1 MNNAEIKKILIS
13 ILKEIYPIGSFVR
26 MASVVQTYKV
36 SDKYVCDIKVL
47 NNDGTEDENFP
58 QINSVEIPVIW
69 AGSKRGIICPPE
81 KDMICDVYF
90 LNGDINFPR
99 ISNFRNKQDYP
110 QAEIGELVVQQNE
123 ETYIKI
129 DKDNNIEISS
139 KQLNLKLSDK
149 GSIEIE
155 KALNIKVSE
164 DIKIECNNA
173 EIKCKGNA
181 KIETTGN
188 ADIKATGNVSVDG
201 ATVAF
206 CSATAAQGAVGVGS
220 PCPLTGTHSKG
231 SSKVF
236 ISGV

>member
-1 MNNAEIKKILIS
+1 MNSNELKKLLKK

-99 ISNFRNKQDYP
+99 ISNFRNIGDYP
-110 QAEIGELVVQQNE
+110 QVEIDECIIQQND

-149 GSIEIE
+149 GSIEI
-155 KALNIKVSE
+155 
-164 DIKIECNNA
+164 
-173 EIKCKGNA
+173 
-181 KIETTGN
+181 
-188 ADIKATGNVSVDG
+188 
-201 ATVAF
+201 
-206 CSATAAQGAVGVGS
+206 
-220 PCPLTGTHSKG
+220 
-231 SSKVF
+231 
-236 ISGV
+236 